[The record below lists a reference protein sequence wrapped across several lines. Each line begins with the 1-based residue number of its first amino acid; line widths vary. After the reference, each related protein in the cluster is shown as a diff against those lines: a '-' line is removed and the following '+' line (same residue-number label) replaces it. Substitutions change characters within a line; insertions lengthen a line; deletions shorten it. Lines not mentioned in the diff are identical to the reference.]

1 MRQARRIEAALLRGD
16 HHPARRLVPAGWTA
30 VLRVVLRREV
40 ERHAEILAPALELER
55 VIAAPR
61 LGPRAQRN
69 AAGARHDRLEVER
82 LQDQLHSM
90 AANDVLLARPGE
102 IRPWRGQ
109 AVVAGNFD
117 HRIAMI

>member
-16 HHPARRLVPAGWTA
+16 HHPARRLVPAGWIA

-40 ERHAEILAPALELER
+40 ERHAEILAPAFELER

-69 AAGARHDRLEVER
+69 AAGPRHDRLEVER
-82 LQDQLHSM
+82 LQHQLGAASLSM
-90 AANDVLLARPGE
+90 SANDLLLARPGE
-102 IRPWRGQ
+102 IRPR
-109 AVVAGNFD
+109 
-117 HRIAMI
+117 R